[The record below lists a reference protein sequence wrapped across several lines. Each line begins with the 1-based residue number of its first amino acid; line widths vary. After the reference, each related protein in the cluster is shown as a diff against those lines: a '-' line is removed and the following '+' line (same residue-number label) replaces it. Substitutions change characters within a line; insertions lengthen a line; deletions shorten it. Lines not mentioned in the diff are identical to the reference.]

1 MSILGQAL
9 PAFIAEVAAAPVIIF
24 GTWVV
29 RRRWKTRLRRYT
41 LLGTVGP
48 DGNPMQIVTTR
59 RPGSVINVEVGGHR
73 QRYLLTDARL
83 PDGTYAAEPM
93 DLYV

>member
-9 PAFIAEVAAAPVIIF
+9 PNLLGELGAALLIIL
-24 GTWVV
+24 GTWFVG
-29 RRRWKTRLRRYT
+29 RRRARYRRYT
-41 LLGTVGP
+41 LLGTVGT
-48 DGNPMQIVTTR
+48 DGHPMQHATTR
-59 RPGSVINVEVGGHR
+59 PPGTVIRVMVDGHR
-73 QRYLLTDARL
+73 ERFELTNVKV

>member
-1 MSILGQAL
+1 MSIFGQAL
-9 PAFIAEVAAAPVIIF
+9 PAFLAEVAAAPVGIY
-24 GTWVV
+24 GTWLIRH
-29 RRRWKTRLRRYT
+29 RRKTSLRRYT
-41 LLGTVGP
+41 LLGTVGT

-59 RPGSVINVEVGGHR
+59 RPGSVINVNVGGHR
-73 QRYLLTDARL
+73 QRFQLTDARL